1 MKTVECQTSLTWGFS
16 ERLLKTALS
25 SVRTSGGPGSVSAG
39 TQASSR
45 RSRPASADAR
55 VPCDPA
61 KCSETVKGS
70 ADPSKTASKGSAVPS
85 KTGPKGSAG
94 PLKTA
99 SKGSAGPLK
108 TASSKDDSSTSRSSP
123 TAVRVGRVLGDVEGF
138 VQPRRSAPS
147 GGTQAPPKSADS
159 DRRSGIWSFRTSIQP
174 CPMTRWTRHR
184 SHLTEAMEHSIV
196 QWNLRGFRA
205 NYEELVLLS
214 KQYKPAVIA
223 LQETLLTNS
232 KLPTFSGFNILNK
245 NSLNSKALTINNS
258 YLFSEVQLN
267 TPLQAVAARVT
278 LSKAVTV
285 CNIYIPPSVDVSLSS
300 AL

>member
-1 MKTVECQTSLTWGFS
+1 
-16 ERLLKTALS
+16 
-25 SVRTSGGPGSVSAG
+25 
-39 TQASSR
+39 
-45 RSRPASADAR
+45 
-55 VPCDPA
+55 
-61 KCSETVKGS
+61 
-70 ADPSKTASKGSAVPS
+70 
-85 KTGPKGSAG
+85 
-94 PLKTA
+94 
-99 SKGSAGPLK
+99 
-108 TASSKDDSSTSRSSP
+108 
-123 TAVRVGRVLGDVEGF
+123 
-138 VQPRRSAPS
+138 
-147 GGTQAPPKSADS
+147 
-159 DRRSGIWSFRTSIQP
+159 
-174 CPMTRWTRHR
+174 
-184 SHLTEAMEHSIV
+184 MEHSIV

-267 TPLQAVAARVT
+267 TPLQAVAARVR